1 MTYSAVFWDN
11 DGVLVDSERL
21 YFQATQQV
29 LRSVGVNLSLERYRG
44 LYLKESRGAWH
55 LAVKKGVAAVDVEK
69 LRAKRNR
76 IYAELLRVENLAID
90 GAAQTLAA
98 LNGRVLM
105 GVVTSSHRDHFEIIH
120 ARTGFC
126 RFFDFVI
133 TCDDVNETKPSPE
146 PYLRALEKSGR
157 GPGDCVVVEDSARGL
172 IAAKEAGLACWIIPT
187 ELTRQSEFHQADR
200 VLGSLADVLPLLLP
214 SPQAVETTHPG

>member
-1 MTYSAVFWDN
+1 MSYSAVFWDN

-29 LRSVGVNLSLERYRG
+29 LRSVGVDLSLERYRR
-44 LYLKESRGAWH
+44 LYLKKSRGAWH
-55 LAVKKGVAAVDVEK
+55 LAVEKGVPATDVER

-90 GAAQTLAA
+90 GAAQTLEA
-98 LNGRVLM
+98 LAGRVLL

-120 ARTGFC
+120 ARTGFS

-133 TCDDVNETKPSPE
+133 TGDDVKETKPSPE

-157 GPGDCVVVEDSARGL
+157 KPGDCVVIEDSMRGL

-187 ELTRQSEFHQADR
+187 ELTKYSEFRQADR
-200 VLGSLADVLPLLLP
+200 VLGSLAEVVPLLVP
-214 SPQAVETTHPG
+214 NQPNDGS

>member
-1 MTYSAVFWDN
+1 MPYSAVFWDN

-29 LRSVGVNLSLERYRG
+29 LQSVGVELNLERYQG

-55 LAVKKGVAAVDVEK
+55 LAVEKGVAATDVEG

-98 LNGRVLM
+98 LRGRVLM

-120 ARTGFC
+120 ARTGFS

-133 TCDDVNETKPSPE
+133 TGDDVNETKPSPE

-157 GPGDCVVVEDSARGL
+157 EPGDCVVIEDSARGL

-187 ELTRQSEFHQADR
+187 ELTRLSEFRQADR
-200 VLGSLADVLPLLLP
+200 VLGSLAEVVPLLLLTP
-214 SPQAVETTHPG
+214 DDA